1 MNKTMRDAYGEIL
14 VELGEKYKNLVVL
27 DADLS
32 KANRTSFF
40 AKKFPDRFFNV
51 GIAEQNMIGIAAGLA
66 TTGLTPIAH
75 SIAVFATGRVF
86 GQIRQSVAYSQ
97 MNVKIV
103 GGFAGFTAAEDGAS
117 HQSVVDIAIMRAL
130 PHMTVLV
137 PADANELRKAAVAMV
152 DYEGPVYMRICNVP
166 TPVVYSSNY
175 QFEIGKAVVL
185 REGTNLSFIATGN
198 MVAAALEA
206 AKILSEKN
214 ISTRVINIHTIKP
227 IDKEAILKA
236 ASETKAIVVAE
247 EHSIIGGLGG
257 AVTEILSENSVI
269 AKIVRVG
276 IKDVFGESGTFDDLM
291 AYHMLTASNLANVG
305 QKILLR
311 EN

>member
-40 AKKFPDRFFNV
+40 AKKFPNRFFNI
-51 GIAEQNMIGIAAGLA
+51 GIAEQNMIGVAAGLA
-66 TTGLTPIAH
+66 TTGLIPIAH

-137 PADANELRKAAVAMV
+137 PADANELRKAAVAML
-152 DYEGPVYMRICNVP
+152 DYEGPVYMRVCNVP

-185 REGTNLSFIATGN
+185 REGKNLSFIATGN
-198 MVAAALEA
+198 MVASALEA

-227 IDKEAILKA
+227 IDKETILKA
-236 ASETKAIVVAE
+236 ASETKAIVIAE
-247 EHSIIGGLGG
+247 EHSIIGGLGS
-257 AVTEILSENSVI
+257 AVAEILSENSVI

-291 AYHMLTASNLANVG
+291 SYHMLTADSLANLG
-305 QKILLR
+305 QKILLGK
-311 EN
+311 N